1 MKSSVPFVS
10 GTVFFTLIYF
20 WEGWDFFLRFHCYL
34 LAETSDVPG
43 NQR

>member
-20 WEGWDFFLRFHCYL
+20 WEGWDFFSGFTDCYL
-34 LAETSDVPG
+34 LVETSDVPG
-43 NQR
+43 NQ